1 MPQSRDLHAS
11 VRMRLAS
18 SASFASRPSVRAR
31 STRNANVRRATRHSA
46 RANAAGRWA
55 PPSRSTTQTS
65 TASSRAAPKPPL
77 VAVAGRDVTSF
88 AFAAAGAALL
98 TTVGAVA
105 PLVRSLRELSASV
118 DAAATAAESAAN
130 EVEAL
135 AKNTAKELPETLQ
148 AMEESAREV
157 EALAAET
164 REALS
169 KLDATEYVE
178 SLVNDFTAKMK
189 DPTKDFRDLGDDATE
204 YVRRL
209 SLELGLVMQSV
220 GIYLDDGAFDED
232 AKNLSA
238 AEKARRKNAL
248 TEAISAAKETTE
260 SAAKLSTQLQGAA
273 NGESKGRDL
282 AEIVGKIA
290 LASKQVSTAMT
301 RVVESTSESF
311 RSTDE

>member
-1 MPQSRDLHAS
+1 MTPQSRDLHAS

-118 DAAATAAESAAN
+118 DAAATAAEIAAN

-148 AMEESAREV
+148 AMEESAR
-157 EALAAET
+157 
-164 REALS
+164 
-169 KLDATEYVE
+169 
-178 SLVNDFTAKMK
+178 
-189 DPTKDFRDLGDDATE
+189 
-204 YVRRL
+204 
-209 SLELGLVMQSV
+209 
-220 GIYLDDGAFDED
+220 
-232 AKNLSA
+232 
-238 AEKARRKNAL
+238 
-248 TEAISAAKETTE
+248 
-260 SAAKLSTQLQGAA
+260 
-273 NGESKGRDL
+273 
-282 AEIVGKIA
+282 
-290 LASKQVSTAMT
+290 
-301 RVVESTSESF
+301 
-311 RSTDE
+311 

>member
-1 MPQSRDLHAS
+1 M
-11 VRMRLAS
+11 
-18 SASFASRPSVRAR
+18 
-31 STRNANVRRATRHSA
+31 
-46 RANAAGRWA
+46 
-55 PPSRSTTQTS
+55 
-65 TASSRAAPKPPL
+65 
-77 VAVAGRDVTSF
+77 
-88 AFAAAGAALL
+88 
-98 TTVGAVA
+98 
-105 PLVRSLRELSASV
+105 RSLRELSASV